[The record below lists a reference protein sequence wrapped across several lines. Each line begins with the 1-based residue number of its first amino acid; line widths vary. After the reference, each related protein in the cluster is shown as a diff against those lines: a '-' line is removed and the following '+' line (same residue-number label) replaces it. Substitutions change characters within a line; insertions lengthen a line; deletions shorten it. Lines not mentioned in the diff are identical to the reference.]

1 MKIYDFA
8 RQDLIEMPMIKE
20 NAAFDYLLD
29 NNAITQLENIPFTCH
44 KLSITNNKISFI
56 NSKLSN
62 EIQLKILDLSYNRII
77 SLLGFNNLINLEE
90 LNLSNNYIS
99 DEQLDYLS
107 NLSML
112 KYLNL
117 SNNNIK
123 QDSFIHLLSSLG
135 SIEKINLSNNN
146 IESVTFNQKCQSLV
160 QIELDANKIISFI
173 ITNNQMLPKLKYLSL
188 CGNKLENCDSL
199 NNLPNIEYIILNENE
214 IKTCEFIST
223 TQLKYLHFKSNMVT
237 SFTIHESLSQIEFI
251 ELSYNNLSLFTIEG
265 CHPFLKNILL
275 DNNKLMNIEFPNR
288 NISFKNVEL
297 IDVSYNLLNKTSFLE
312 LFPSLQRLNL
322 SFNQISS
329 LKELVKILRNFS
341 QLQELNLIENDF
353 NRNYYNV
360 DVITQELFNNLED
373 YLKHPLVGGTNGQ
386 GISYY
391 RNCLIVN
398 IDSLAFLDMIAITER
413 EKERAFKENEQ
424 NPEPLLRK
432 SNIKEKHKSVSNYN
446 NVMNSAFYQSNV
458 CSKSFNNSMVK
469 ENDNTKAFSK
479 SNISNSKLNLQGNNH
494 QGEVS
499 VKGNSSIHNKE
510 QNDIYQMLK
519 QLFLNICDSN
529 GFIIYKDFSSLCG
542 ELSLVYSIESYM
554 NQLLTEIKK
563 IAKSS
568 LLPGKFH
575 IKDATKILKYP
586 QYEQMY
592 NQIIS
597 KLHNNPN
604 LVDSI
609 SFSRKSVQINKTSKP
624 NTSRNSRTDIQ
635 IEKRTNNTTNRNYEI
650 LNTLI
655 TKTPLL
661 SKVKDAESG
670 YKITEKKSNKKKT
683 ENSLKQS
690 KCFNFL
696 YQSNSE
702 LQVSPNYNSK
712 IFMKNFLYFINHVS
726 FPLKYSDTNQS
737 FIISISSY
745 EKEYKFLKSFLH
757 NVKIDNFSLEK
768 WFCYE
773 YYNQI
778 FHNYQ
783 SSDYLFEHS
792 IMFFYSYYNEIV
804 DNFFNDIYQINECYL
819 MIEENPSNLIMK
831 NQKET
836 KIVMYALVQKSSN
849 DGSNSIIDNLVYNQQ
864 DDKFYFKN
872 PFDWIGSSTI
882 AKKSTADD
890 LNILIPIY
898 IITFYN

>member
-1 MKIYDFA
+1 
-8 RQDLIEMPMIKE
+8 MIKE

-297 IDVSYNLLNKTSFLE
+297 IDMSYNLLNKTSFLE

-341 QLQELNLIENDF
+341 QLKELNLIENDF

-479 SNISNSKLNLQGNNH
+479 SNISDSKLNLQGNNH

-864 DDKFYFKN
+864 DDKFYFNN

-882 AKKSTADD
+882 TKKSTADD

>member
-8 RQDLIEMPMIKE
+8 RQDLTEMPMIKE
-20 NAAFDYLLD
+20 NATFDYLLD
-29 NNAITQLENIPFTCH
+29 NNAINQIENIPLTCH

-62 EIQLKILDLSYNRII
+62 EIQLKIFDLSYNRII

-107 NLSML
+107 NLYKL
-112 KYLNL
+112 KSLNL

-123 QDSFIHLLSSLG
+123 RDSFVQVLSSLG

-146 IESVTFNQKCQSLV
+146 IESITFNKKCQSLV
-160 QIELDANKIISFI
+160 QIELEANKISSFTI
-173 ITNNQMLPKLKYLSL
+173 ANNQLLPNLKYLSL
-188 CGNKLENCDSL
+188 CGNKLEICDSL
-199 NNLPNIEYIILNENE
+199 NNLLNVEYLILNENE
-214 IKTCEFIST
+214 IKTCELINT
-223 TQLKYLHFKSNMVT
+223 TKLKYLHLKSNMLN
-237 SFTIHESLSQIEFI
+237 SYTINESLSQIEFI

-265 CHPFLKNILL
+265 SHPFLKSILL
-275 DNNKLMNIEFPNR
+275 DNNKLLNIELQNR
-288 NISFKNVEL
+288 SISYSNVEF
-297 IDVSYNLLNKTSFLE
+297 IDMSYNLLSKATFLSA
-312 LFPSLQRLNL
+312 FPNLQRINM

-329 LKELVKILRNFS
+329 LKELIKILRNQS
-341 QLQELNLIENDF
+341 QLKELNIIENDF
-353 NRNYYNV
+353 NRSYYNI
-360 DVITQELFNNLED
+360 DVITQELFNTLED
-373 YLKHPLVGGTNGQ
+373 YLKHPLVNGVNAQ
-386 GISYY
+386 GIYSY

-398 IDSLAFLDMIAITER
+398 TDSLSFLDMIAITEK
-413 EKERAFKENEQ
+413 EKIKAIKDNEK

-432 SNIKEKHKSVSNYN
+432 SNIKERNKVVSNYN
-446 NVMNSAFYQSNV
+446 NVMNSAYYQSNA
-458 CSKSFNNSMVK
+458 CSKSFTNSMIK
-469 ENDNTKAFSK
+469 ENDNTKALSK
-479 SNISNSKLNLQGNNH
+479 SNISNTKLNLQNTPH
-494 QGEVS
+494 PHED
-499 VKGNSSIHNKE
+499 SIRSKEHNE
-510 QNDIYQMLK
+510 IYQMLK

-529 GFIIYKDFSSLCG
+529 GFITFKDFSSLCG
-542 ELSLVYSIESYM
+542 ELSSVYSIYSFIEQILS
-554 NQLLTEIKK
+554 EIKK
-563 IAKSS
+563 IVQIS

-575 IKDATKILKYP
+575 IKDATRILKYP

-609 SFSRKSVQINKTSKP
+609 SFSRKSVQINKSSRP
-624 NTSRNSRTDIQ
+624 NTSRNNHNDKQT
-635 IEKRTNNTTNRNYEI
+635 EKKTNNTIVNRNYDI

-661 SKVKDAESG
+661 SKGKENESN
-670 YKITEKKSNKKKT
+670 YKITEKKVNKKRN

-702 LQVSPNYNSK
+702 LQISPNYNSK
-712 IFMKNFLYFINHVS
+712 IFMKNFLYFINHIS
-726 FPLKYSDTNQS
+726 FPLKYSDINQS

-757 NVKIDNFSLEK
+757 NVKIDNFTLEK

-783 SSDYLFEHS
+783 CSDYLFEHS

-819 MIEENPSNLIMK
+819 MIEENPSNLILK
-831 NQKET
+831 DQKEN

-849 DGSNSIIDNLVYNQQ
+849 DISNSIIDNLVYNQQ

-872 PFDWIGSSTI
+872 PFDWIGTSTNI
-882 AKKSTADD
+882 KRSNTDD
-890 LNILIPIY
+890 LNILVPIY
-898 IITFYN
+898 IITYYN